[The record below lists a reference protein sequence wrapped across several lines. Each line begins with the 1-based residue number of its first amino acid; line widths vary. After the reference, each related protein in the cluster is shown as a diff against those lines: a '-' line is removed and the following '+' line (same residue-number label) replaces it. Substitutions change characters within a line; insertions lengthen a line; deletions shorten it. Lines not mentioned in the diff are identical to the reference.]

1 MSITCAPAGL
11 DFGGRIRRSPW
22 GGLASLLARA
32 RPGGGRHVE
41 EDDVVVGRPEG
52 GHVGDG
58 RDGDPRAG
66 VGAPERQPAEGGAVP
81 PSAAGGVAAR
91 AERAAVRP
99 ERTNEHTP
107 ARVAPPRRRRGPDE
121 EVVTRNGQCA
131 HVRAAAVRDRLAARE
146 AEP

>member
-1 MSITCAPAGL
+1 MSVTCAPAGL
-11 DFGGRIRRSPW
+11 DFGGRIREPPRRP
-22 GGLASLLARA
+22 ASLLARA

-66 VGAPERQPAEGGAVP
+66 VGAPERETAEGGTIP
-81 PSAAGGVAAR
+81 PAAAGGVTSH

-99 ERTNEHTP
+99 EGADEHPPAGVAP
-107 ARVAPPRRRRGPDE
+107 ARG
-121 EVVTRNGQCA
+121 G
-131 HVRAAAVRDRLAARE
+131 
-146 AEP
+146 